1 MQGSKSHRHTSPRLR
16 NVRRTHSHHVSSSPP
31 LNTINYHRGAQL
43 VRLSSRGSVCSRS
56 RARSTRW
63 EVSAKAGSMYDT
75 RGHALFRSARVGVG
89 VHRAGACR
97 VGATSARGRVHRTPC
112 NGRLRLVS
120 LANSSRWLGT
130 ALVNISRPPFE
141 L

>member
-1 MQGSKSHRHTSPRLR
+1 MKGCEVNSMGSFCQSWVCCT
-16 NVRRTHSHHVSSSPP
+16 T
-31 LNTINYHRGAQL
+31 L
-43 VRLSSRGSVCSRS
+43 VG
-56 RARSTRW
+56 
-63 EVSAKAGSMYDT
+63 
-75 RGHALFRSARVGVG
+75 ALFRSARVGVG

-97 VGATSARGRVHRTPC
+97 VGATVHECRVHRTPC